1 MTAMRRYALTALRV
15 LITVVAVILALLVAR
30 WMWLHYQ
37 VAPWTRDGRVRADV
51 VEVAPDVAGLV
62 TSVAVA
68 DNQPVRTG
76 QTLFT
81 VDPTRY
87 RLAVQQAL
95 AALASDKAIL
105 AEARREA
112 KRNRTLGDL
121 VAQEVREQSEARV
134 QEAQATVDQAVSTLD
149 TARLNLTRTA
159 IVAPVNGVVTN
170 LQLHPGDYMSIG
182 RQALALVDRDSLHVD
197 GYFEETKLPYI
208 HVGDAV
214 AVRVMGEPAVLQGH
228 VESIAAAIQDRERA
242 ASPDLV
248 ANINPTFS
256 WVRLAARVPVRVRLD
271 APTAPAVADVR
282 LIAGRTATVTVLTP
296 HPVIAHGPWWSF
308 GS

>member
-1 MTAMRRYALTALRV
+1 MRRYALTALRI
-15 LITVVAVILALLVAR
+15 LITLVVVVLAVLVAR
-30 WMWLHYQ
+30 WMWVHYQ
-37 VAPWTRDGRVRADV
+37 VSPWTRDGRVRADV

-62 TSVAVA
+62 TSVAVI
-68 DNQPVRTG
+68 DNQPVKTG

-81 VDPTRY
+81 VDPSRY
-87 RLAVQQAL
+87 RLAVQQAQGV
-95 AALASDKAIL
+95 LASDKAVL

-112 KRNRTLGDL
+112 KRNRALGDL
-121 VAQEVREQSEARV
+121 VAQEVREQSDARV
-134 QEAQATVDQAVSTLD
+134 QEAQAALDQAVSTLD
-149 TARLNLTRTA
+149 TARLNLTRTVV
-159 IVAPVNGVVTN
+159 VAPVNGVVTN
-170 LQLHPGDYMSIG
+170 LQLHPGDYMSVG
-182 RQALALVDRDSLHVD
+182 RQALALVDHDSLHVD

-214 AVRVMGEPAVLQGH
+214 AVRVMGEPVLLHGH

-242 ASPDLV
+242 LSPDLV

-271 APTAPAVADVR
+271 AAPTPAVADVR

-296 HPVIAHGPWWSF
+296 HPVVAHGPWWSF
-308 GS
+308 GL